1 MSDRKWFRGL
11 WTFYLEYTR
20 TGMHTATAAA
30 FAIFA
35 LLVFVDSLFAVLAI
49 GVYVVPPVLFYVLDR
64 DLSIAGDV
72 DENERELPR
81 ETVADSGVGNRTRG
95 DGDTGSDSDSDTDS
109 DGGDT
114 DTDSDSDSDDGDT
127 DTDSD
132 SDDRDTDSDSDSDSD
147 DGDTDSDFD
156 TLPPE

>member
-1 MSDRKWFRGL
+1 MSDREWFRGL

-49 GVYVVPPVLFYVLDR
+49 GVYVVPPVVFYVLER
-64 DLSIAGDV
+64 DPSIADDVHGD
-72 DENERELPR
+72 EGATPNKTPG
-81 ETVADSGVGNRTRG
+81 ETAVDSGFDDRITG
-95 DGDTGSDSDSDTDS
+95 DGDTDSDTDTDSDSD
-109 DGGDT
+109 DG

-132 SDDRDTDSDSDSDSD
+132 SDDGDS
-147 DGDTDSDFD
+147 DSDFD
-156 TLPPE
+156 TSSLE